1 MARFKIETAR
11 GVVLCF
17 TSPPPGRKGGGGER
31 LSRLGGKN
39 YKCVKKRG
47 GGKE

>member
-1 MARFKIETAR
+1 MFYI
-11 GVVLCF
+11 
-17 TSPPPGRKGGGGER
+17 PPPWEEGGGGER